1 MGFEK
6 RTGVP
11 LIEGYGLTEASP
23 IVSANLLYGTDE
35 MRRSGTIGFPLPGT
49 DWRIVDR
56 TDPHRDLGIGEGP
69 EDKDHIGEL
78 AVNGPQ
84 VMVGYLDNPAET
96 EAHFFEEDGRRWLLT
111 GDIGFMNQAGM
122 VTILDRKK
130 ELIKVKGFSVFPKD
144 VENLLGRHP
153 AISEVAVAGLPDSQ
167 STELI
172 KAWVVLKPEFVG
184 KVTEAEIIAWSKEN
198 ITHYKVPRQVE
209 FRESIPKNLVGKVL
223 RRELREHDPLW
234 PQG

>member
-1 MGFEK
+1 
-6 RTGVP
+6 
-11 LIEGYGLTEASP
+11 
-23 IVSANLLYGTDE
+23 
-35 MRRSGTIGFPLPGT
+35 
-49 DWRIVDR
+49 
-56 TDPHRDLGIGEGP
+56 
-69 EDKDHIGEL
+69 
-78 AVNGPQ
+78 
-84 VMVGYLDNPAET
+84 
-96 EAHFFEEDGRRWLLT
+96 
-111 GDIGFMNQAGM
+111 MNAAGN

-172 KAWVVLKPEFVG
+172 KAWVVLKAEFVG
-184 KVTEAEIIAWSKEN
+184 KVTEEEILAWSKEN
-198 ITHYKVPRQVE
+198 MTHYKVPRFIE

-234 PQG
+234 PHV